1 MNSSLQLRGFQITF
15 NNDRPMGDL
24 FYQQKKSIEN
34 DLLCIAKR
42 RCVTE
47 TWVLNEPEEGFV
59 SLWI

>member
-34 DLLCIAKR
+34 EYCY
-42 RCVTE
+42 
-47 TWVLNEPEEGFV
+47 V
-59 SLWI
+59 SLNGDVLRKPGY